1 MKAKGGVGSP
11 PFCRFKGSVELAN
24 GFFVKSSMKSRKL
37 VLLGSTGSI
46 GMATLDVIRRHPGTF
61 AIKALAAYSNVAKL
75 VEQYK
80 EFRPEY
86 ICVVDKT
93 KAQELTMAFAGEKVR
108 ILTGADEL
116 VSLAGLPDVD
126 IVVNAVVGAA
136 GLKAS
141 YEAVSNGKVLALA
154 NKESLVAGGA
164 LFGPMIAEG
173 KATILPID
181 SEHSA
186 IWQAL
191 MAGKKSEVK
200 NIILTASGGP
210 FREWPKERLASV
222 TPEEALN
229 HPTWK
234 MGPKITIDSATLLN
248 KGLEVIEA
256 VTLFGIPPERIKVV
270 IHPQS
275 IIHSMVEFCDSSVIA
290 QISRP
295 DMRLPITY
303 ALFWPERV
311 DSQFGQIDWSKLA
324 DFSFELPDHQKF
336 PLLHLAFEV
345 AERGGTVPAVYNAA
359 NEIAVE
365 AFLARTI
372 KFTDLFDIV
381 TAAVNLAENV
391 AAPTLEDILR
401 ADTMAREAARRQLE
415 GVRC

>member
-1 MKAKGGVGSP
+1 
-11 PFCRFKGSVELAN
+11 
-24 GFFVKSSMKSRKL
+24 MKSRKL

-46 GMATLDVIRRHPGTF
+46 GLATLDVIRRHPGAF
-61 AIKALAAYSNVAKL
+61 SIKALAAHSNVAKL
-75 VEQYK
+75 AEQYK

-86 ICVVDKT
+86 ICVADT
-93 KAQELTMAFAGEKVR
+93 TRAQELTMAFAGEKVR
-108 ILTGADEL
+108 ILTGADEM

-141 YEAVSNGKVLALA
+141 HEAVTHGKVLALA

-164 LFGPMIAEG
+164 IFGPMIAEG

-191 MAGKKSEVK
+191 MAGKKSEIK

-210 FREWPKERLASV
+210 FREWPQERLAAV

-256 VTLFGIPPERIKVV
+256 VTLFGIEPEMIKVV
-270 IHPQS
+270 VHPQS
-275 IIHSMVEFCDSSVIA
+275 VIHSMVEFCDSSIIA
-290 QISRP
+290 QLSKP

-311 DSQFGQIDWSKLA
+311 DSQFGQIDWSKLQ
-324 DFSFELPDHQKF
+324 DLSFELPDHQKF

-345 AERGGTVPAVYNAA
+345 AEQGGTIPAVYNAA

-365 AFLARTI
+365 AFLARRI

-381 TAAVNLAENV
+381 TAAVNQAENV
-391 AAPTLEDILR
+391 KAPTLEDILR
-401 ADTMAREAARRQLE
+401 ADTLAREAARRQLE